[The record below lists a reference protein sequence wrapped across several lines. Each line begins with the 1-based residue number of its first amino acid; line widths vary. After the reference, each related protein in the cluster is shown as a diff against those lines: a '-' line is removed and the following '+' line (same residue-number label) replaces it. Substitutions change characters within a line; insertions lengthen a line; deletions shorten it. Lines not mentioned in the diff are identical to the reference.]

1 MIDEGQLVGI
11 ISGGDFVA
19 VAINLL
25 QQHEKISDE
34 IEVGE
39 DLEIDQLDDLGN
51 LYIQTKEADDWE
63 RVDL

>member
-1 MIDEGQLVGI
+1 MIDKEQLVGI

-19 VAINLL
+19 VATNLL

>member
-1 MIDEGQLVGI
+1 MIDKEQLVGI
-11 ISGGDFVA
+11 ISGGDFVGA
-19 VAINLL
+19 AINLL

>member
-1 MIDEGQLVGI
+1 MIDKGQLAGI

>member
-1 MIDEGQLVGI
+1 VIDKEQLVGI

>member
-1 MIDEGQLVGI
+1 MIDKEQLVGI
-11 ISGGDFVA
+11 ISGGDFVE